1 MGGVISALS
10 LEEVSLMP
18 LFLIV
23 PSFGTPERQGT
34 GQGWGERCLPF
45 KKLEK
50 GDYERGTGKG
60 ELARNLLASG
70 TFQAY
75 PS

>member
-18 LFLIV
+18 RFLIV

-45 KKLEK
+45 KK
-50 GDYERGTGKG
+50 
-60 ELARNLLASG
+60 
-70 TFQAY
+70 
-75 PS
+75 